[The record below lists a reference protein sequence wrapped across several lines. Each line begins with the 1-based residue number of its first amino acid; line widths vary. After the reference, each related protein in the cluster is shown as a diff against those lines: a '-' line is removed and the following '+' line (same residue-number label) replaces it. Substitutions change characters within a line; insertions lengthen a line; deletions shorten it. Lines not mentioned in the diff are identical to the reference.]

1 MESAHQS
8 GQQSAASQSLPASAR
23 GAVDL
28 SALQSNVRPE
38 QHSDS
43 SSAMPVSTASQVSSP
58 ADDVVSTR
66 VDLPLIVE
74 ATDQSFEPVFQTSTI
89 VPVIVLIWSQASLE
103 SRAAIDMM
111 EEVARRF
118 AGRFQLV
125 KVDLAQGQGIAQAFQ
140 VQNLPAVAALIAGRP
155 VPMFQGSASAE
166 QVVPVVEEL
175 LGVAAQM
182 GVTAGIRV
190 SEEDTATPIPEEH
203 LAARQAEEAGDMTA
217 AVAAW
222 EKVVEHHPKDQVALA
237 ELARLRLVLRASEH
251 NNDAS
256 IADQADAA
264 FTQGRH
270 EEAFD
275 LLLSVVAQ
283 STDNEEK
290 DAARAR
296 LVELFRVAGPTDPV
310 KRARQKL
317 ATLLMI

>member
-1 MESAHQS
+1 MESAHQL
-8 GQQSAASQSLPASAR
+8 GKQSASSQSLPASAR

-28 SALQSNVRPE
+28 SALQSNAHPE
-38 QHSDS
+38 HPSD
-43 SSAMPVSTASQVSSP
+43 APQTASVSNTQQSLQQT
-58 ADDVVSTR
+58 DDVVSAR
-66 VDLPLIVE
+66 LDLPLILD
-74 ATDQSFEPVFQTSTI
+74 ATDQSFEPVFQTSTA
-89 VPVIVLIWSQASLE
+89 VPVVVLIWSQASLE

-155 VPMFQGSASAE
+155 VPMFQGAASAE
-166 QVVPVVEEL
+166 QVVPVIEEL

-190 SEEDTATPIPEEH
+190 SEADTATPIPEEH
-203 LAARQAEEAGDMTA
+203 LPARQAEEAGDINA

-237 ELARLRLVLRASEH
+237 ELARLRLSLRASEH
-251 NNDAS
+251 NADAS

-270 EEAFD
+270 EEAFE
-275 LLLSVVAQ
+275 LLLSIVAQ
-283 STDNEEK
+283 STDSDEK

-296 LVELFRVAGPTDPV
+296 LVELFRVAGATDAV